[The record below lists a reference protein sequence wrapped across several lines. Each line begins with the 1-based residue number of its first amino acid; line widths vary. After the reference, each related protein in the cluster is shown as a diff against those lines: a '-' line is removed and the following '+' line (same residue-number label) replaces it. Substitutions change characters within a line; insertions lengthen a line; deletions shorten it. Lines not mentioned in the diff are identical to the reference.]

1 MDKTH
6 IFIARCSA
14 HLSSSHLFF
23 WFYYFSRSCNV
34 SIATPPPPSPAHYDI
49 DFLWQSTIANKLLWC
64 SIVFAAVTLL
74 RLLLLL
80 VVLLR
85 GGIRYEAQV
94 QFNLLL
100 LQFAFANRLYIFPC

>member
-14 HLSSSHLFF
+14 HLFTSHLFF